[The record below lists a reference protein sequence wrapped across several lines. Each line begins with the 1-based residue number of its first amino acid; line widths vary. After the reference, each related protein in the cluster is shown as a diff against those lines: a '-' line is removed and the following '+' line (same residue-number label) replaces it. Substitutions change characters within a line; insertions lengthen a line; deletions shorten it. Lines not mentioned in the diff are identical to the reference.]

1 MSPRYKAKTK
11 ATTAKA
17 NTQLPTIN
25 PHAAGIDIGA
35 TSLQVAVPSD
45 ADPKPVRTFTT
56 FTDDLLKLRTAVQN
70 RIFWMG
76 ETPVLLVNSGN
87 HSHFSKSVGH
97 PEVRMLSK
105 SSTS

>member
-56 FTDDLLKLRTAVQN
+56 FTDDLLKLRERFAQAAHCCPKQD
-70 RIFWMG
+70 FLDG
-76 ETPVLLVNSGN
+76 GDPS
-87 HSHFSKSVGH
+87 FVGKF
-97 PEVRMLSK
+97 R
-105 SSTS
+105 